1 MKRSIRIVPIS
12 DLEPGSKFSLAG
24 RKQLKGVVLHHS
36 PMGTSVYWY
45 QIPDEWKKINYDNET
60 YEDKKGNIYLGLD
73 TLHYRK
79 KMTIGSAASVIEI
92 TDKQK
97 GE

>member
-1 MKRSIRIVPIS
+1 MKRSIRIVPIL
-12 DLEPGSKFSLAG
+12 DLKPGSKFSQETA
-24 RKQLKGVVLHHS
+24 KELKGVVLEHA
-36 PMGTSVYWY
+36 PMGTNVYWY
-45 QIPDEWKKINYDNET
+45 QIPEHWKRKHYDAETDKDEN
-60 YEDKKGNIYLGLD
+60 GNLYLGLD

-79 KMTIGSAASVIEI
+79 KMTIGSSVLVIEI